1 MWTASAH
8 LNPVTIDSM
17 TLESTQGIRLAKR
30 VAALLKCSRSAAEQ
44 VIVGGWVQVNGVV
57 VDEPARRVSD
67 EKIEVHPQAQ
77 HGSIPLLTLLL
88 HKTDGVT
95 CWPDGKARGQASIW
109 EVLDPALR
117 SESDR
122 SELQVS
128 ARQCKQ
134 LLSVTPIED
143 AATGL
148 VVLSEDPRIL
158 RHLEDRQSPLEN
170 EISAEVKGK
179 VSPEV
184 LVRLNPQGL
193 RTSINHQTEQVTVLR
208 LALKGYVPGELG
220 RLFASNGLELLSLK
234 RLRLGR
240 MNLAPLQPGQWRALL
255 PYERF

>member
-1 MWTASAH
+1 MT
-8 LNPVTIDSM
+8 DRM

-67 EKIEVHPQAQ
+67 ENIEVHPQAQ

-95 CWPDGKARGQASIW
+95 CWPGGQARGQSSIW
-109 EVLDPALR
+109 EVLDAAKR
-117 SESDR
+117 SPEDR
-122 SELQVS
+122 SQLQVS
-128 ARQCKQ
+128 PRQCKS
-134 LLSVTPIED
+134 LLSVTPLED

-158 RHLEDRQSPLEN
+158 RHLEDRQSPLES
-170 EISAEVKGK
+170 EMSAEVRGA

-184 LVRLNPQGL
+184 LARLNPPGL
-193 RTSINHQTEQVTVLR
+193 RTSINRQTEQLTGLR

-220 RLFASNGLELLSLK
+220 RLFAGNGLELLSLK

-240 MNLAPLQPGQWRALL
+240 VTLAPLQPGQWRALL

>member
-1 MWTASAH
+1 
-8 LNPVTIDSM
+8 M
-17 TLESTQGIRLAKR
+17 TDRMPLESTQGIRLAKR

-77 HGSIPLLTLLL
+77 QGSIPLLTLLL

-95 CWPDGKARGQASIW
+95 CWPDGKAGGQASIW
-109 EVLDPALR
+109 EVLDPAQR
-117 SESDR
+117 CEADR

-128 ARQCKQ
+128 ARQCKS

-170 EISAEVKGK
+170 EMSAEVQGQ

-220 RLFASNGLELLSLK
+220 RLFAGNGLELLSLK

>member
-1 MWTASAH
+1 MTAR
-8 LNPVTIDSM
+8 M
-17 TLESTQGIRLAKR
+17 TQESTSGIRLAKH

-44 VIVGGWVQVNGVV
+44 VIVGGWVQVNGKV

-77 HGSIPLLTLLL
+77 HGSLPLLTLLL
-88 HKTDGVT
+88 HKNEGVT
-95 CWPDGKARGQASIW
+95 CWPEGKVRGQSSIW
-109 EVLDPALR
+109 DVLDLAQR
-117 SESDR
+117 CEADR

-134 LLSVTPIED
+134 LLSVTPLED

-170 EISAEVKGK
+170 EMSAEIQGQL
-179 VSPEV
+179 SPEV
-184 LVRLNPQGL
+184 LQRLNPQGL

-208 LALKGYVPGELG
+208 LALKGYMPGELG
-220 RLFASNGLELLSLK
+220 RLFAHHGVMLLKLK

-240 MNLAPLQPGQWRALL
+240 INLAPLQPGQWRALL

>member
-1 MWTASAH
+1 MIDPVGLEATA
-8 LNPVTIDSM
+8 
-17 TLESTQGIRLAKR
+17 GIRLAKR
-30 VAALLKCSRSAAEQ
+30 IATLLKCSRSAAEQ
-44 VIVGGWVQVNGVV
+44 VIVGGWVQVNGRV
-57 VDEPARRVSD
+57 VDDPARRVID
-67 EKIEVHPQAQ
+67 ETIEVHPQAQ
-77 HGSIPLLTLLL
+77 RGSIPLLTLLL
-88 HKTDGVT
+88 HKTDTMT
-95 CWPDGKARGQASIW
+95 CWPEGKAKGLTPIW
-109 EVLDPALR
+109 DGVVPAQR
-117 SESDR
+117 AETDR
-122 SELQVS
+122 SELQVN

-134 LLSVTPIED
+134 LISVTPIED

-170 EISAEVKGK
+170 EIAAEVAGQ
-179 VSPEV
+179 VSTAQ
-184 LVRLNPQGL
+184 LARLNPPGL

-220 RLFASNGLELLSLK
+220 PLFAHTGLELLKLK